1 MFAIFFSNEIIWEVY
16 YENIERNM
24 FIIGFIS
31 CSLLVIIFIQ
41 NPCEETND
49 QYIKKIKIISQLAGK
64 FRNAINE
71 KNINLYLI

>member
-1 MFAIFFSNEIIWEVY
+1 
-16 YENIERNM
+16 M

>member
-1 MFAIFFSNEIIWEVY
+1 MQYFFSNEIIWEVY
-16 YENIERNM
+16 YENIEKNM

-49 QYIKKIKIISQLAGK
+49 HYIKKINIISQLAGK
-64 FRNAINE
+64 FRINAINE
-71 KNINLYLI
+71 KKY

>member
-1 MFAIFFSNEIIWEVY
+1 
-16 YENIERNM
+16 M

-41 NPCEETND
+41 NPCKETND

-64 FRNAINE
+64 FRNAINK
-71 KNINLYLI
+71 KNINLYLIKFF

>member
-1 MFAIFFSNEIIWEVY
+1 
-16 YENIERNM
+16 M

-41 NPCEETND
+41 NPCEEIND
-49 QYIKKIKIISQLAGK
+49 QYIKKINIISQLEGK